1 MTVPSL
7 SLSSSSVVSPAGDV
21 LLIGARASGGS
32 IVVTAASAVEDVVR
46 AAGDVAAQLQAVGF
60 GGGKD
65 ELVRLPGSGTGPSL
79 AVIGLPEPVDADALR
94 YAAGSGIRQ
103 LAGTAAVTVAL
114 PTDGDEQL
122 AAALEGAAIGSY
134 AFTEYREAS
143 KASVKAPVAS
153 IDVVG
158 MPAGASGDDASG
170 ADALVARAVAS
181 AEAVALVKDLVN
193 APPLDLYPATL
204 ADAAERAA
212 AGLPVDVRVWDE
224 TQLEA
229 GGFGGILGVGQGSA
243 RPPRLVK
250 VTYAP
255 AGAGK
260 HLALV
265 GKGITFDT
273 GGLSL
278 KPPTG
283 MVGMKYDMTGAA
295 TVLAVVLAAAR
306 LALPVKVTAWLCIAE
321 NMPSGSA
328 IRPNDVLRIRGGR
341 TVEVL
346 NTDAEGRL
354 VMADG
359 LVAASEE
366 QPDAIVDVA
375 TLTGAAMVAL
385 GTRYAAVMGDDA
397 LVGEVVEAAKA
408 SGELLWPMPLPG
420 ELRAT
425 INSEVADIA
434 NANPGNTAG
443 GMLLAAV
450 FLQEFVGRTGDAE
463 DSPRI
468 PWAHLDIAGPAK
480 GPASPYG
487 FTGKGPTAVT
497 VRALIRLAEDFSRK

>member
-1 MTVPSL
+1 MTVPAL
-7 SLSSSSVVSPAGDV
+7 IVTSSSTPTASADV
-21 LLIGARASGGS
+21 L
-32 IVVTAASAVEDVVR
+32 V
-46 AAGDVAAQLQAVGF
+46 VAARNGRDGVSVLSGERRDELAQQLREVGF

-65 ELVRLPGSGTGPSL
+65 ELVRLPGRGDGPSL
-79 AVIGLPEPVDADALR
+79 AVIGLPEDGADALR
-94 YAAGSGIRQ
+94 YAAGSAIRQ
-103 LAGTAAVTVAL
+103 LAGTAAVAL
-114 PTDGDEQL
+114 DLPASDAEQL
-122 AAALEGAAIGSY
+122 GAVAEGAALGAY
-134 AFTEYREAS
+134 AFTEYRETSRAAA
-143 KASVKAPVAS
+143 KDPVAS
-153 IDVVG
+153 IEVLG
-158 MPAGASGDDASG
+158 AGL
-170 ADALVARAVAS
+170 ADIDSEALTARATAV
-181 AEAVALVKDLVN
+181 AEAAALVKDLVN
-193 APPLDLYPATL
+193 TPPLDLYPQTF
-204 ADAAERAA
+204 AERASEA
-212 AGLPVDVRVWDE
+212 ASDLPVTVKVWDE
-224 TQLEA
+224 QELA
-229 GGFGGILGVGQGSA
+229 ADGFGGILGVGQGST

-255 AGAGK
+255 EGASR

-265 GKGITFDT
+265 GKGITFDS

-295 TVLAVVLAAAR
+295 TVLAVALAAAR
-306 LALPVKVTAWLCIAE
+306 LALPVKVTAWLCLAE

-354 VMADG
+354 VLADG

-385 GTRYAAVMGDDA
+385 GTRYAAVMGSDD
-397 LVGEVVEAAKA
+397 LVDDVLTAAEQT
-408 SGELLWPMPLPG
+408 GELLWPMPLPG

-425 INSEVADIA
+425 INSDVADIA

-443 GMLLAAV
+443 GALLAGV
-450 FLQEFVGRTGDAE
+450 FLQEFVGRTGDE
-463 DSPRI
+463 DDAPRI

-480 GPASPYG
+480 SPAAPYG
-487 FTGKGPTAVT
+487 FTGKGPSAVS
-497 VRALIRLAEDFSRK
+497 VRALIRLAESISRR

>member
-7 SLSSSSVVSPAGDV
+7 SLSSSPVVSPSGDV

-32 IVVTAASAVEDVVR
+32 VVVIADAAVEAVVS

-60 GGGKD
+60 AGGKD
-65 ELVRLPGSGTGPSL
+65 ELVRLPGAADGPSL
-79 AVIGLPEPVDADALR
+79 AVIGLPEPVDADAVR

-103 LAGTAAVTVAL
+103 LAGARAVTVAL

-122 AAALEGAAIGSY
+122 GAALEGAALGSY
-134 AFTEYREAS
+134 AFTTYREAS
-143 KASVKAPVAS
+143 KPSVKTPVAT
-153 IDVVG
+153 IEVVG
-158 MPAGASGDDASG
+158 TPSDATS
-170 ADALVARAVAS
+170 ADRLVARATAT

-193 APPLDLYPATL
+193 TPPLDLYPATL
-204 ADAAERAA
+204 ADAAEAA
-212 AGLPVDVRVWDE
+212 ASGLPVEVRVWDE
-224 TQLEA
+224 KQLEA
-229 GGFGGILGVGQGSA
+229 DGFGGILGVGQGST

-250 VTYAP
+250 VTYSP
-255 AGAGK
+255 AGAAK
-260 HLALV
+260 HIALV

-295 TVLAVVLAAAR
+295 TVLAVAVAAAR

-366 QPDAIVDVA
+366 RPDAIIDVA

-385 GTRYAAVMGDDA
+385 GTRYAAVMGDEA
-397 LVGEVVEAAKA
+397 LVGEVVDAAGA
-408 SGELLWPMPLPG
+408 TGELLWPMPLPG

-497 VRALIRLAEDFSRK
+497 VRALLRLAEDFSRK